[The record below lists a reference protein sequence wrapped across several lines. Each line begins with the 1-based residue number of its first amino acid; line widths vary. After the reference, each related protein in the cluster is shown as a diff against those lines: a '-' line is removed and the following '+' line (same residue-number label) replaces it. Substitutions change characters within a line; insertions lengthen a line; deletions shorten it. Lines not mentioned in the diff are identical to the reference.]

1 MEQSIVLYRIM
12 TRNEAEL
19 KRVWVN
25 DFCKGFAGHVD
36 EELIK
41 ALMVLLDSD
50 FTTVEKHV
58 RSKVKSYDTDHDVF
72 SNGSQSYGIEN
83 LRWYT
88 SIDRS

>member
-1 MEQSIVLYRIM
+1 M

-19 KRVWVN
+19 KIEFVVN

-36 EELIK
+36 EELIR

-50 FTTVEKHV
+50 FSTVEKHV
-58 RSKVKSYDTDHDVF
+58 RSKVKSYDTDQDAF
-72 SNGSQSYGIEN
+72 SNGSQSYGSKN